1 MLPALTGAV
10 CLQSWLVVLGGRGML
25 RQPSRLTASE
35 ALPWCPW
42 QALDG
47 CACSPRALGGLDPAV
62 FSDMTECVPANV
74 QCRLLRA
81 SSSGGLPRVGLG
93 SQLPASGVQPVGSH
107 GRPSAPGGGSLPSS
121 WPCGL
126 QSVTG
131 CDFVSYVNHDI
142 NKNSF
147 LRVIAQ
153 TFLGPALW
161 LVRS

>member
-1 MLPALTGAV
+1 M
-10 CLQSWLVVLGGRGML
+10 CLRSWLVVSVLAGGVGREG
-25 RQPSRLTASE
+25 RAQAAQPSE
-35 ALPWCPW
+35 ALPWRPW

-47 CACSPRALGGLDPAV
+47 CACSPQALGGLDPAV
-62 FSDMTECVPANV
+62 FSDMTERVPANV
-74 QCRLLRA
+74 RCWLLRA

-93 SQLPASGVQPVGSH
+93 SQLLASGVQPVGSH
-107 GRPSAPGGGSLPSS
+107 GCPSAPGGGSLPSS

-126 QSVTG
+126 ESVTG
-131 CDFVSYVNHDI
+131 CDFVSYVNHGI

-153 TFLGPALW
+153 TFLGPALR